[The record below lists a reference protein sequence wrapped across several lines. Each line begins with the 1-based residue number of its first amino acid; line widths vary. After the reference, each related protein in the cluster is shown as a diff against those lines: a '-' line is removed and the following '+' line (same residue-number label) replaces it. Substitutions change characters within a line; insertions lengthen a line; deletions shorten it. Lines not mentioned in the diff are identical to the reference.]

1 LNRSF
6 HLALL
11 GPGPNRASTSTG
23 ARYVPGAIRR
33 IWQQKEKCEADHWG
47 KFTNQSAK
55 PRNNQKDIIRAVKQ
69 MLVTSCRALDVDGKA
84 GDLAQSN
91 AKRYSDHHGL

>member
-69 MLVTSCRALDVDGKA
+69 MLVTSCRALDADGKA

-91 AKRYSDHHGL
+91 AKRYSNHHGL